1 MQSPEGDDQAAA
13 QVPPAQVSQVPTPP
27 DPPAAPAGKP
37 DLSRIPRTP
46 LPSDPPQAPQA
57 TPLPPLPTPQI
68 QPHHFAQVGM
78 FHPQSTSAIAHAE
91 LTWR

>member
-1 MQSPEGDDQAAA
+1 MQSPERDDLAAA
-13 QVPPAQVSQVPTPP
+13 QVPPAPVSQVPTPP

-37 DLSRIPRTP
+37 DYRQIPRTP
-46 LPSDPPQAPQA
+46 LPSDPPAA
-57 TPLPPLPTPQI
+57 TPLPPLPAPTVQPQAF
-68 QPHHFAQVGM
+68 PHVGM

>member
-1 MQSPEGDDQAAA
+1 MQSPERGEDPAAA
-13 QVPPAQVSQVPTPP
+13 PVSQVPTPP

-37 DLSRIPRTP
+37 DLSQIPRTP

>member
-1 MQSPEGDDQAAA
+1 MQSPERDDHAADE
-13 QVPPAQVSQVPTPP
+13 VPPAQASRVPTPP

-46 LPSDPPQAPQA
+46 LPSDPPQA
-57 TPLPPLPTPQI
+57 TPLPPLPIPQG
-68 QPHHFAQVGM
+68 QPQTIPHVGM

>member
-1 MQSPEGDDQAAA
+1 MQSPEGDDPAADE
-13 QVPPAQVSQVPTPP
+13 VPPAQASRVPTPP

-37 DLSRIPRTP
+37 DLSQIPRTP
-46 LPSDPPQAPQA
+46 LPSDPPQA
-57 TPLPPLPTPQI
+57 TPLPPLPIPQV
-68 QPHHFAQVGM
+68 QPQTIPHVGM